1 MARQP
6 RIHYY
11 GAVYHVITR
20 GNNKENIF
28 HDPVDKEKY
37 LSLIENYK
45 SKYNFLL
52 YSFVLMPNH
61 VHMLVEVKHDP
72 LSKIMQ
78 GIQLTYTQ
86 YFNRKYSRV
95 GHVFQ
100 QRYQAILCAKDENLL
115 TVIKYIHENPLRT
128 GLTKTP
134 DYKWSSHLYY
144 LKEDSSPVDTEFPLR
159 LLHRDPEIAHK
170 NYHELMYHTPFDAL
184 GVANIYE
191 MPKNMRVSK
200 YNEKREAAKKVSLE
214 DILSLVA
221 KETKIP
227 KELFLKK
234 SNKPEITRARRLF
247 LYLVVCNEVLSRT
260 DTARYLGLSPSA
272 VTKSVNEVE
281 SDPRFQAIL
290 KKLRE
295 NGSKANKEHIK
306 LKDG

>member
-78 GIQLTYTQ
+78 GIQLSYTQ

-100 QRYQAILCAKDENLL
+100 QRYQAILCAKDENLP
-115 TVIKYIHENPLRT
+115 TVIKYIHENPVRT
-128 GLTKTP
+128 GLTNTP
-134 DYKWSSHLYY
+134 DYRWSSHLYY
-144 LKEDSSPVDTEFPLR
+144 LKEDSTPIDTELPLR
-159 LLHRDPEIAHK
+159 LLHRHPEIAHK
-170 NYHELMYHTPFDAL
+170 KYHELMYRIPFDAL
-184 GVANIYE
+184 GVTNIYE
-191 MPKNMRVSK
+191 MPKNISVST
-200 YNEKREAAKKVSLE
+200 NEKKEPARKISKVSLE
-214 DILSLVA
+214 DILTLVA
-221 KETKIP
+221 KETKIT
-227 KELFLKK
+227 KENFLKK
-234 SNKPEITRARRLF
+234 SNK
-247 LYLVVCNEVLSRT
+247 
-260 DTARYLGLSPSA
+260 
-272 VTKSVNEVE
+272 
-281 SDPRFQAIL
+281 
-290 KKLRE
+290 
-295 NGSKANKEHIK
+295 
-306 LKDG
+306 

>member
-78 GIQLTYTQ
+78 GIQLSYTQ

-100 QRYQAILCAKDENLL
+100 QRYQAILCAKDENLP
-115 TVIKYIHENPLRT
+115 TVIKYIHENPVRT
-128 GLTKTP
+128 GLTNTP
-134 DYKWSSHLYY
+134 DYRWSSHLYY
-144 LKEDSSPVDTEFPLR
+144 LKEDSTPIDTELPLR
-159 LLHRDPEIAHK
+159 LLHRHPEIAHK
-170 NYHELMYHTPFDAL
+170 KYHELMYRIPFDAL
-184 GVANIYE
+184 GVTNIYE
-191 MPKNMRVSK
+191 MPKNISVSK
-200 YNEKREAAKKVSLE
+200 NEKKEPARKVSLE
-214 DILSLVA
+214 DILTLVA
-221 KETKIP
+221 KETKIT
-227 KELFLKK
+227 KENFLKK
-234 SNKPEITRARRLF
+234 SNKPEIARARRLF
-247 LYLVVCNEVLSRT
+247 LCLVVCNEVLSRT
-260 DTARYLGLSPSA
+260 ETARYLGLSPST
-272 VTKSVNEVE
+272 VTKALNEVE
-281 SDPRFQAIL
+281 TDPRFQAIL

-295 NGSKANKEHIK
+295 DGSKADKGHIK